1 MKELSEKLVRAVHS
15 AEGKLRLV
23 SEAESSTPILKG
35 GWSRKQVIGHL
46 IDSASN
52 NHQRFVRASLQGSLE
67 FPGYDQ
73 DGCVRVQAV
82 QSAPWYLLVTLW
94 TNYNLYLAHVIAHLP
109 ADKLEARCRIGE
121 NEPVTL
127 KFLAEDYLTHL
138 LHHLGQIG
146 AAVTVKRDARMF
158 GAAPL
163 TMVSSELDATAFS
176 SLLASQIPAAR
187 TSRLRP

>member
-1 MKELSEKLVRAVHS
+1 MKELSEKLLRAVEF
-15 AEGKLRLV
+15 AEGKLRKI
-23 SEAESSTPILKG
+23 SDTDSFKPALKG

-52 NHQRFVRASLQGSLE
+52 NHQRFVRAALQGSLE

-73 DGCVRVQAV
+73 DGCVSVQAV
-82 QSAPWYLLVTLW
+82 QSASWPLLVTLW

-121 NEPVTL
+121 DEPVTL
-127 KFLAEDYLTHL
+127 RFLAEDYLTHL

-146 AAVTVKRDARMF
+146 AT
-158 GAAPL
+158 
-163 TMVSSELDATAFS
+163 
-176 SLLASQIPAAR
+176 I
-187 TSRLRP
+187 